1 MTKLTVN
8 PNIVMNEPGRRR
20 AYLSAGERKSW
31 ILIGC
36 RVLCGRLE
44 NETRQ
49 QADCLT
55 WHSYVASSIFC
66 AVAIFSRQLFGYW
79 KSTEYLGSP
88 EYVCF
93 PTVSSS
99 SPFSPLFRRTHETCQ
114 ANQMENENGIN
125 GLSSEVKKW
134 NTEWGRERVF
144 RTIKCSSG
152 LPFYP
157 AVN

>member
-1 MTKLTVN
+1 
-8 PNIVMNEPGRRR
+8 MNRGGDVLIYRW
-20 AYLSAGERKSW
+20 GKRKSW
-31 ILIGC
+31 ILIWC

-44 NETRQ
+44 NDTRQ

-114 ANQMENENGIN
+114 ASQMEKREWHKWIVERG
-125 GLSSEVKKW
+125 KKV
-134 NTEWGRERVF
+134 EHRVRERESIPDDKMQLRLTVLS
-144 RTIKCSSG
+144 CSK
-152 LPFYP
+152 LILQCK
-157 AVN
+157 